1 MPLSACVD
9 NMDGKA
15 SLSHRL
21 GLGLVLFIQI
31 TIIPVIGFS
40 LTHLIH
46 FDEETYALTPQLE
59 LLHWIIISGLTYG
72 VVCLLLAL
80 VIGGYRPTAIVER
93 GGWLPA
99 LGLSRRK
106 YDPELID
113 RAKMASYSSPYGK
126 MSRLVSDRIRSD
138 KNELL
143 AIHGGLQLIAVP
155 SQVLL
160 ISIPI
165 MIMEGIPE
173 SFIRKESAFELG
185 IVGYILGLWI
195 AFRIQPFIAQKLVG
209 YAARFRNI
217 LWRITKIS
225 WILPVIILW
234 GIARITLDFS
244 LDTLGVQLIEWHNVQ
259 LEGVFLNWVSPN
271 ADIPEQSSIDSVVAL
286 SVLPMAAFTTISVLG
301 GSNGI
306 PSWMRSKEG
315 DLENLS
321 QQSLPRPKEIVDEDE
336 KINEEILIQD
346 ENIKSDVQHDD
357 EGERMI
363 DISDLLRW

>member
-1 MPLSACVD
+1 MPLSVCVH
-9 NMDGKA
+9 NMNGKA

-21 GLGLVLFIQI
+21 GLGLILFIQI

-46 FDEETYALTPQLE
+46 FNEETYALTPQFE
-59 LLHWIIISGLTYG
+59 LLHWIIVSGLTYG
-72 VVCLLLAL
+72 IVCLLLAL
-80 VIGGYRPTAIVER
+80 VIGGYRPTAVVER

-165 MIMEGIPE
+165 IIMEGIPE
-173 SFIRKESAFELG
+173 NFIRKESAFELG
-185 IVGYILGLWI
+185 IIGYILGLWI
-195 AFRIQPFIAQKLVG
+195 AFRIQPFIARQLIG
-209 YAARFRNI
+209 FAARFRNI
-217 LWRITKIS
+217 LWKITKVS
-225 WILPVIILW
+225 WILPIIILW
-234 GIARITLDFS
+234 SIARLTLDFS
-244 LDTLGVQLIEWHNVQ
+244 VDALGVQLTQWHNVQ
-259 LEGVFLNWVSPN
+259 LEGVFLSWVSPN
-271 ADIPEQSSIDSVVAL
+271 ADVPKGSSIDSVVAL

-306 PSWMRSKEG
+306 PDWMKSKEEE
-315 DLENLS
+315 LENLS
-321 QQSLPRPKEIVDEDE
+321 QQSLPEPKEIVNEE
-336 KINEEILIQD
+336 EISEEILVQND
-346 ENIKSDVQHDD
+346 TIKSDLKQY
-357 EGERMI
+357 EEERMI
-363 DISDLLRW
+363 DIPDLFGW